1 MRRNGSRVGWRNWP
15 ALIERRHGS
24 RTHTIAIVIPSP
36 LHARFEQEVLAQAE
50 RLRTAVASAAR
61 PGAADTSPL
70 QPAVAW
76 MPYGPDAADACV
88 EMAADLGAPAAEYS
102 AIRRGVGVLD
112 GFTRGTLRVRGTDR
126 VAFLQRMVTQDLKDL
141 KQGEARE
148 SFWLNRKGR
157 VQADLLIAEFGD
169 EMLVDLDRFAAAAT
183 VEQLRGFLFSE
194 DVQIEDVTGATGRL
208 ALHGAAALV
217 LLQALGLPAGML
229 EQDRS
234 CAACTLGA
242 LPVRAVRRDL
252 AGVPGIDLFAA
263 SDALVPMF
271 DTLLAVGLSQP
282 VRAVGWHAFNVARIE
297 GGSPLFLVDFGR
309 EALPHETGVLARRVS
324 FRKGCY
330 LGQEVVARME
340 SLGKPKQRLV
350 GVRMQED
357 RLPVAGAEVHVE
369 APGGEVIGAITSSG
383 PAPMLGSACVAFAM
397 LKYASGEPGTRVR
410 VAAEGDWAI
419 GVVQPGLRF
428 LPGGTP

>member
-1 MRRNGSRVGWRNWP
+1 MRRNRSRVDWRNWRGP
-15 ALIERRHGS
+15 ADGPS
-24 RTHTIAIVIPSP
+24 RFLTHTIAAVIPSP

-50 RLRTAVASAAR
+50 RLQAAVAAAAR
-61 PGAADTSPL
+61 PGSAETGAFR
-70 QPAVAW
+70 PAVAW

-102 AIRRGVGVLD
+102 AIRRGVGVMD
-112 GFTRGTLRVRGTDR
+112 GFTRGTVRVRGTDR
-126 VAFLQRMVTQDLKDL
+126 VSFLQRMVTQDLKDL
-141 KQGEARE
+141 KPGEARE

-157 VQADLLIAEFGD
+157 VQADLLIAEFGE

-194 DVQIEDVTGATGRL
+194 DVQIEDATGTTGRL
-208 ALHGAAALV
+208 ALHGAAALAS
-217 LLQALGLPAGML
+217 LQALGLPAGML

-234 CAACTLGA
+234 CAVCALGGIA
-242 LPVRAVRRDL
+242 VRAVRRDL
-252 AGVPGIDLFAA
+252 AGVPGVELFVAP
-263 SDALVPMF
+263 DAVVPMF
-271 DTLLAVGLSQP
+271 DALLAAGIPQP
-282 VRAVGWHAFNVARIE
+282 VRAIGWHAFNVARIE
-297 GGSPLFLVDFGR
+297 AGSPLFLVDFGR
-309 EALPHETGVLARRVS
+309 DALPHETGVLARRVS

-340 SLGKPKQRLV
+340 SLGKPKRRLV

-369 APGGEVIGAITSSG
+369 AAGGETIGAITSSG

-419 GVVQPGLRF
+419 GVVQPQLRF
-428 LPGGTP
+428 LPGAHA